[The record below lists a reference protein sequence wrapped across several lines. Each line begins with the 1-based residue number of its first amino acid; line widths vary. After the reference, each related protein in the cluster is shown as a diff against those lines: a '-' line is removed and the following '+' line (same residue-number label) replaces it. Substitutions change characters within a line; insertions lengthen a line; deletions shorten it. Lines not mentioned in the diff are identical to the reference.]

1 MLYLDIQLLLNG
13 KCCIGLAELLSMV
26 VRHSYVLLGFI
37 MNIRMLH
44 SLCFSYCSLF
54 NILLCQMHNINNHPF
69 IQLNTLN
76 SV

>member
-13 KCCIGLAELLSMV
+13 K
-26 VRHSYVLLGFI
+26 VLYRASRTAIYGSTAFI
-37 MNIRMLH
+37 RFVMNIRMLH